1 MKKIIRVLFI
11 IILLLIVF
19 WFVLGYFN
27 YRRIINKKPPIYV
40 VKKENYKVKQGGNNI
55 EITSYDNIIYR
66 IVKIDEGLTTKYKL
80 KLWYM
85 EDL

>member
-1 MKKIIRVLFI
+1 MKKIIKVLFI

-19 WFVLGYFN
+19 WFALGYFN
-27 YRRIINKKPPIYV
+27 YRRIINKKSPIYV
-40 VKKENYKVKQGGNNI
+40 VKKENYKVKQDGNNI

-66 IVKIDEGLTTKYKL
+66 IIKIDEGLTTKYKL